1 MLVEKSK
8 CGSSTNTLPLMGAL
22 TSVRK
27 AASVD
32 HRGRPF
38 VTDITRG
45 WRTEF
50 TGELFEQW
58 VNKTANYLESEF
70 GSGVRLH
77 VNLRACWLWPILVA
91 ALDELEGCFASMAT
105 ADAIMMHG
113 TLENPPCQV
122 LAVNDHPMA
131 MPFPLELPAKHL
143 DFFREV
149 RGGADA
155 RSSGPMHSE
164 FLMDTEHALTAAEIA
179 ASVSPLAAN
188 ARIAVN
194 VSISP
199 IDALWA
205 IEHLALTPWLSRG
218 SLVITDGSSRLDG
231 ERVDVTR

>member
-1 MLVEKSK
+1 MEKSK

-22 TSVRK
+22 TSARK
-27 AASVD
+27 AASGD

-77 VNLRACWLWPILVA
+77 VNMRACWLWPVLVA
-91 ALDELEGCFASMAT
+91 ALDEIEGCFTSIDT

-113 TLENPPCQV
+113 VLDHPPCPV

-131 MPFPLELPAKHL
+131 MPFPHELPAKHL

-155 RSSGPMHSE
+155 RGSGPVHSE
-164 FLMDTEHALTAAEIA
+164 LLVDNAD
-179 ASVSPLAAN
+179 
-188 ARIAVN
+188 ARIAAD
-194 VSISP
+194 IAATLSP
-199 IDALWA
+199 LEANIRIAVTVPAGPVDALWA
-205 IEHLALTPWLSRG
+205 VEQLSLTPWLSRG
-218 SLVITDGSSRLDG
+218 SLVITDGSSRLES